1 MNIFIT
7 TGFEMIIEQQAQMQK
22 WDFLHTYCFI
32 LYYPI
37 TYYSRE
43 YVILNAAPVYRG
55 PISALINCP

>member
-7 TGFEMIIEQQAQMQK
+7 TGFEMIIKQQAQMQK

-32 LYYPI
+32 LYYHI

-43 YVILNAAPVYRG
+43 YVILNVAPVYRG
-55 PISALINCP
+55 PISALINCS